1 MAHLLLVRHSMPD
14 IDPSVAARHWK
25 LSDEGRRRC
34 TVLAEMLS
42 AYRPAVIVSSVEPKA
57 AETAAIV
64 AASLGLPLETE
75 VDLHEHER
83 SHDTRFSQEAFQRA
97 IACLFAQPEDLVFG
111 TETAA
116 QAQRRFGQAVDR
128 LLARYPGETIAVV
141 AHGTV
146 ISLFVADRCSSVD
159 GYTLWRQLGLPAC
172 IILSLPDFALETVTS
187 VGPTARQTPASNI

>member
-1 MAHLLLVRHSMPD
+1 MEHLLLVRHSLPD
-14 IDPSVAARHWK
+14 IDPSVAARHWE

-34 TVLAEMLS
+34 AALAEMLS
-42 AYRPAVIVSSVEPKA
+42 AYHPAVVVSSAEPKA
-57 AETAAIV
+57 AETASIV
-64 AASLGLPLETE
+64 AASLGLPLKTE

-83 SHDTRFSQEAFQRA
+83 SHSTDFSQEEFQRA
-97 IACLFAQPEDLVFG
+97 VARLFAQPDNLVFG
-111 TETAA
+111 NETAA

-146 ISLFVADRCSSVD
+146 ISLFVADRCSNVD

-172 IILSLPDFALETVTS
+172 VVLSLPDFALETVAS
-187 VGPTARQTPASNI
+187 VGPATC